1 MIEGKLMPQAR
12 DLEEAVLGAVMIESD
27 VINTILDTI
36 TTEKIFYI
44 PTHQLIWK
52 AISTLY
58 VQSKPID
65 IITVTD
71 MVRFQNG
78 SADAYYITSLSN
90 KVGSAANTEYHA
102 QILKQFYLRRKLIE
116 ISIEIAQQSYSD
128 SEDVFLIYDMLLSQL
143 NALNMELARFSE
155 KGFTNVLLSTVEK
168 MKEAGMNHSYIT
180 GISTHINSLDRV
192 TMGWQNQDLIIIAGR
207 PSMGK
212 TAFAID
218 IARKQAKNG
227 GSIGIFSLEMSENQL
242 TERILS
248 AETLIPL
255 GQIRSGGLKKD
266 EWSKLDAYVL
276 EIQNYKLHICDKGG
290 LSINDICSIS
300 KNWKL
305 KHNIEAI
312 YIDYLQLISNNGGKN
327 GNREQEISGIS
338 RRLKQLAKEL
348 NVPVICL
355 SQLSR
360 SCESRQDKRP
370 MLSDLRESGAI
381 EQDADMVIFPFR
393 EEYYNDQAEKGRTE
407 LIIAKHRNGKTG
419 MVDCFFNADCQKF
432 SDSSY
437 GTSLESVTNDN
448 SEDAPF

>member
-155 KGFTNVLLSTVEK
+155 KGFNNVVLSTVEK
-168 MKEAGMNHSYIT
+168 MKEAGLNHSYIT

-381 EQDADMVIFPFR
+381 EQDADVVIFPFR
-393 EEYYNDQAEKGRTE
+393 EEYYNDHAEKGRTE

>member
-12 DLEEAVLGAVMIESD
+12 DLEEAVLGAVMIESE
-27 VINTILDTI
+27 VITTLLDTI
-36 TTEKIFYI
+36 TTEKIFYV

-71 MVRFQNG
+71 MVKFQNG

-90 KVGSAANTEYHA
+90 KIGSAANTEYHA
-102 QILKQFYLRRKLIE
+102 MILKQFYLRRKLIE
-116 ISIEIAQQSYSD
+116 VSMETAQKSYLD
-128 SEDVFLIYDMLLSQL
+128 DEDVFLIYDMLLSQL
-143 NALNMELARFSE
+143 NALNTELARFSE
-155 KGFTNVLLSTVEK
+155 KGFNNVVLSTVEK
-168 MKEAGMNHSYIT
+168 MKEAGKNKSYIT
-180 GISTHINSLDRV
+180 GVSTHLNSLDRV
-192 TMGWQNQDLIIIAGR
+192 TMGWQKQDLIIIAGR

-266 EWSKLDAYVL
+266 EWSKLDSYVL

-312 YIDYLQLISNNGGKN
+312 YIDYLQLITNNGGKN

-432 SDSSY
+432 SDSIC
-437 GTSLESVTNDN
+437 GTSLESFEVSTIEDN
-448 SEDAPF
+448 PF

>member
-12 DLEEAVLGAVMIESD
+12 DLEEAVLGAVMIESE
-27 VINTILDTI
+27 VITTLLDTI

-71 MVRFQNG
+71 MVKFQNG
-78 SADAYYITSLSN
+78 TADAYYITSLSN
-90 KVGSAANTEYHA
+90 KIGSAANAEYHA
-102 QILKQFYLRRKLIE
+102 TILKQFYLRRKMIE
-116 ISIEIAQQSYSD
+116 ISIENAQKSYSD
-128 SEDVFLIYDMLLSQL
+128 TEDVFLIYDLLLSQL
-143 NALNMELARFSE
+143 NALNTELSRFSE
-155 KGFTNVLLSTVEK
+155 KGFSNVVLNTVEK
-168 MKEAGMNHSYIT
+168 MKEASKNHSYIT
-180 GISTHINSLDRV
+180 GISTHLNSLDRV

-227 GSIGIFSLEMSENQL
+227 GSIGVFSLEMSENQL

-266 EWSKLDAYVL
+266 EWNKLDDYVA

-312 YIDYLQLISNNGGKN
+312 YIDYLQLITNNGGKN

-437 GTSLESVTNDN
+437 GTSVESFEVASID
-448 SEDAPF
+448 EAPF